1 MATRIM
7 GCIGLGAVF
16 LVVSPAIR
24 QTVLDAI
31 GGIDHEFEVCAPYS
45 YVAGVV
51 MVLLILIMSFH
62 RGAQPR

>member
-1 MATRIM
+1 M
-7 GCIGLGAVF
+7 GFIGLGALF
-16 LVVSPAIR
+16 LVISPKIR

-31 GGIDHEFEVCAPYS
+31 GAIDHEFEVYAPYS

-51 MVLLILIMSFH
+51 MILLMLIISFH

>member
-7 GCIGLGAVF
+7 GCIGLGALS
-16 LVVSPAIR
+16 LVISPTIH

-31 GGIDHEFEVCAPYS
+31 GAIDHEFEVYAPYS

-51 MVLLILIMSFH
+51 MVLLTLIMSFH
-62 RGAQPR
+62 RGAQAR